1 MKMQYN
7 NQHDNLLAILQSGL
21 SALGLQLSPIVQ
33 DKIIKYIMLLYV
45 WNQTYNLTAVRD
57 PKLILIRHV
66 FDSLAVAPFIVGPN
80 VLDFGT
86 GAGLPGIPL
95 ALALPEN
102 KFVLLDSSNKKTIF
116 LNHVALTLNIKNI
129 NIVTKRIETFFFASG
144 FVTIITRATTSL
156 DDIVN
161 KTKRLCAKKG
171 QILVMQGKCP
181 TKELAMV
188 TQPIEICRLK
198 VPYLDEERHL
208 LKIFN

>member
-129 NIVTKRIETFFFASG
+129 NIVTKRIETFF
-144 FVTIITRATTSL
+144 L
-156 DDIVN
+156 LQDLL
-161 KTKRLCAKKG
+161 RL
-171 QILVMQGKCP
+171 
-181 TKELAMV
+181 
-188 TQPIEICRLK
+188 
-198 VPYLDEERHL
+198 
-208 LKIFN
+208 